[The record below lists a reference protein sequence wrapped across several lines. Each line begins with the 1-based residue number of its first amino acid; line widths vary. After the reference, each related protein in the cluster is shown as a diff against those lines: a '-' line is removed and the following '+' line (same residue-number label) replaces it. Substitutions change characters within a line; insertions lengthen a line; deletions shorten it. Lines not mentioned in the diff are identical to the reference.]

1 MSWEEGGVGS
11 DAEGFQNCRAP
22 DTLTNIPKFVLGTVF
37 IVLGCAM
44 TDNIRCIPREEWFK
58 GGSLRM

>member
-1 MSWEEGGVGS
+1 MSWEGGDIGS

-22 DTLTNIPKFVLGTVF
+22 DTLTDISKSVLGTVF

-44 TDNIRCIPREEWFK
+44 ADNIGSIPRDQWIK
-58 GGSLRM
+58 GE